1 MDNLTIAAL
10 VLAALVALL
19 TVRPLRRVVIS
30 KPLMKMAGGMLPTIG
45 ETERIALEA
54 GTVWWD
60 GELFSGAPKWKK
72 LTGFN
77 VRKLSKDEQAFID
90 GPVNKLCE
98 MLDDFELAQ
107 ERMLPPQVWNFIK
120 KNKFFGM
127 IIPKEHGG
135 LGFSAAAH
143 SAVVAKIASRSVA
156 TAVTVMVPNSLGPGE
171 LLLRYGTEA
180 QKKYYLPR
188 LAKGDEIP
196 CFALTEPTAGSD
208 AANGKSHGVMTRGR
222 WQGKEVVGIKLNFAK
237 RYITLAPVA
246 TVVGLAFKLSDP
258 DGLLGG
264 EKDIGITCALLP
276 HDIAGMTI
284 GNQHDPMGVP
294 FPNGPIF
301 GKDVF
306 IPLEFVIGGREFVGQ
321 GWRMLMEALAAGRG
335 ISLPSLSVG
344 AAQVSTRATSA
355 YAVVREQF
363 GMQIGKFEGVR
374 ERLARIA
381 AHSYFMEATRRLTAG
396 AVDAGEHPAVASA
409 VAKAYLTEGMRLT
422 LNDGM
427 DIMAGASICR
437 GPGNIF
443 SRAYMSIPI
452 GITVEGSNILT
463 RSLIVFGQ
471 GAIRCHPYLQAE
483 VDALAARDLK
493 KFDRALFGHIGHI
506 IANALRAKFHAVTG
520 GMFSMRP
527 MRGGMG
533 YYYRK
538 LNRFSAAFALLADF
552 GLVTMGG
559 ALKRKEYLSGRYAD
573 ALAWMYI
580 ASATLKRMHDSG
592 YPASEKP
599 LVEWVMAHAFHEIEK
614 ALLGV
619 TQNLPNRFMATLGR
633 LIVFP
638 LGAHHYHEPTD
649 RMHDKVV
656 DALLNPDGVVREAL
670 TGIIYRPEANSPGL
684 GVLDDARSKVLAT
697 EAARKKMSVAIKR
710 GLLPKRAD
718 LNAALKAGIIS
729 AAEKTALVAAEKA
742 VDAAIQVAHYAPKVY
757 KTLK

>member
-1 MDNLTIAAL
+1 MDMTIALA
-10 VLAALVALL
+10 VLAAVVALL
-19 TVRPLRRVVIS
+19 TVRPLRRAVIS
-30 KPLMKMAGGMLPTIG
+30 KPIMKKAGGMLPTIG

-60 GELFSGAPKWKK
+60 GELFSGKPKWKN
-72 LTGFN
+72 LTRFE
-77 VRKLSKDEQAFID
+77 VQKLSKEEQAFLD
-90 GPVNKLCE
+90 GPVDKLCE
-98 MLDDFELAQ
+98 MLDDFEVAQ
-107 ERMLPPQVWNFIK
+107 ERGLSPQVWNFIK

-156 TAVTVMVPNSLGPGE
+156 AAVTVMVPNSLGPGE
-171 LLLRYGTEA
+171 LLLRYGTKDQ
-180 QKKYYLPR
+180 QKHYLPR

-208 AANGKSHGVMTRGR
+208 AANGKSYGVVTRGR
-222 WQGKEVVGIKLNFAK
+222 WQGKEVVGIRLNFAK

-246 TVVGLAFKLSDP
+246 TVVGLAFRLQDP

-264 EKDIGITCALLP
+264 EKDVGITCALLP
-276 HDIAGMTI
+276 HDIKGMTI
-284 GNQHDPMGVP
+284 GNHHDPMGVP

-306 IPLEFVIGGREFVGQ
+306 IPLDFVIGGREYVGQ

-344 AAQVSTRATSA
+344 AAQLSTRATSA

-363 GMQIGKFEGVR
+363 GLPIGRFEGVR

-381 AHSYFMEATRRLTAG
+381 AHSYFMEAVRRLTAG

-427 DIMAGASICR
+427 DVMAGASICR

-443 SRAYMSIPI
+443 SRAYISIPI

-483 VDALAARDLK
+483 VAALADRNLY

-506 IANALRAKFHAVTG
+506 AANAFRAKFHALTG
-520 GMFSMRP
+520 GLLVRVP
-527 MRGGMG
+527 RKARMG
-533 YYYRK
+533 TYYRR
-538 LNRFSAAFALLADF
+538 LSRFSAAFALLADL

-573 ALAWMYI
+573 ALAWLYI
-580 ASATLKRMHDSG
+580 ASATLKRAHDSG
-592 YPASEKP
+592 YPAAEKP
-599 LVEWVMAHAFHEIEK
+599 LVDWVMAHAFHEIEK
-614 ALLGV
+614 ALLAV
-619 TQNLPNRFMATLGR
+619 TQNLPNRLAAWVGR

-638 LGAHHYHEPTD
+638 LGAHHYHEPSD
-649 RMHDKVV
+649 RMHDRVV
-656 DALLNPDGVVREAL
+656 DALLAPDGTVRDAL
-670 TGIIYRPEANSPGL
+670 TGVIFRPGANSPGM
-684 GVLDDARSKVLAT
+684 GVLEDARAKVLASD
-697 EAARKKMSVAIKR
+697 EARRKIAVATRK
-710 GLLPKRAD
+710 GQLPKRSD
-718 LNAALKAGIIS
+718 LNAALKAGVIS
-729 AAEKTALVAAEKA
+729 APEKTALVAADKA
-742 VDAAIQVAHYAPKVY
+742 VDAAIQVAYYAPKGY
-757 KTLK
+757 KALK